1 MSQRYLSVPASWT
14 ASGSGSVVEHL
25 LAKERVV
32 GSNPIFRSNS
42 PFSGVN
48 WQVEHGPSER
58 GPQP

>member
-1 MSQRYLSVPASWT
+1 M
-14 ASGSGSVVEHL
+14 VEHL

-42 PFSGVN
+42 PFYGVN

-58 GPQP
+58 GSQP